1 MLKIRMGV
9 FETNSSSTHSLS
21 IKNTSPITEDEDK
34 YLQRLNLIINPFSS
48 DEVQHGLIITDIKNK
63 LRYLLTAYYQ
73 AGGHDQGEASR
84 FMRNLQKVVPCVL
97 FCDNFEPYPYVME
110 DVEYLFDGYPDIEI
124 KPWIDDTEKIKQFL
138 LRGEIRYWN
147 RDDEVQNEENR
158 SFSKSTE
165 NQISWTG

>member
-1 MLKIRMGV
+1 MFKIRKNV

-21 IKNTSPITEDEDK
+21 ITDTSPVTEDESK
-34 YLQRLNLIINPFSS
+34 YLEHLNLIIEPFSS

-84 FMRNLQKVVPCVL
+84 FMQNLQKIVPCVL
-97 FCDNFEPYPYVME
+97 FCDNFEPFTYVME
-110 DVEYLFDGYPDIEI
+110 DVEYLFDDYPDIEI
-124 KPWIDDTEKIKQFL
+124 KPWIDDPEKIKQFL

-147 RDDEVQNEENR
+147 RDDEVQNEENAG
-158 SFSKSTE
+158 FSRTTE